1 MMVSNFIDQHNRQW
15 NVIALAIIFDDIS
28 VEAVRKIIRSSLL
41 CQDKFYWIKE
51 HTGTFSVKSSYKISQ
66 EHKTIINHGVNWSKL
81 WKLKIHER
89 LKILMWQIES
99 NTIPTKQNL
108 EVRLGSNNSLC
119 PLCNEDV
126 ESNAN
131 LFFHCQ
137 FARAIW
143 FGCCWGLRSLWLN
156 VANNEDIIKLVI
168 NPPIQSSAS
177 SNVLEKVKIQTFIQI
192 ALILEAIWNF
202 CNQVVHD
209 DTKPKISSTIK
220 NLEHKNM
227 EHVDATTLQNA
238 VQPKEIGRWKKRPHG
253 TIKLN
258 IDASL
263 LGSKS
268 TLAVIAR
275 DSNGEII

>member
-1 MMVSNFIDQHNRQW
+1 MVAVGNESLCMEAFRSKYKVIRSGLKRKPVKNASPISQSIKKARELIIKGACYLVGDEKSIDIWLDPWVPWLEGFKPSPKDTTIPIQHMMVSNFIDQHNRQW

-143 FGCCWGLRSLWLN
+143 FGCCWGLRSL
-156 VANNEDIIKLVI
+156 
-168 NPPIQSSAS
+168 
-177 SNVLEKVKIQTFIQI
+177 
-192 ALILEAIWNF
+192 
-202 CNQVVHD
+202 
-209 DTKPKISSTIK
+209 
-220 NLEHKNM
+220 
-227 EHVDATTLQNA
+227 
-238 VQPKEIGRWKKRPHG
+238 
-253 TIKLN
+253 
-258 IDASL
+258 
-263 LGSKS
+263 
-268 TLAVIAR
+268 
-275 DSNGEII
+275 